1 MTGSAVP
8 WIAWVAGA
16 LYDDCMFS
24 LWQSVV
30 PLSIL
35 LKTLRGFAEVKPTW
49 SSHGELWN
57 ADTRRYLRVA
67 VRRRKLLLCQHRKP
81 FQVRHFD
88 LVQLSPGSI
97 SGTFVLKF

>member
-35 LKTLRGFAEVKPTW
+35 LKTRTGFAEVK
-49 SSHGELWN
+49 LLN
-57 ADTRRYLRVA
+57 APDAGAVQLYVNVDEDEFVTKVA
-67 VRRRKLLLCQHRKP
+67 VGLAH
-81 FQVRHFD
+81 V
-88 LVQLSPGSI
+88 V
-97 SGTFVLKF
+97 V